1 MSPLL
6 RNAVAALVVALSSA
20 ACSSMKGVV
29 NLRDFTQAA
38 VAPAPTVVGAGDLV
52 AIRVWNAEQMTSRQR
67 VRPDG
72 TVAIFFMDSLPV
84 AGLAPSAVE
93 GEIARRLDGIFVAPR
108 VSVVIEESV
117 ASTVTV
123 LGEVQR
129 PGTYPIARPM
139 SVLETLALASGLT
152 EFARKDRILVL
163 RGDNRAVRIRVR
175 YAELLRGDDRTRGL
189 MLRAGDVLV
198 VE

>member
-1 MSPLL
+1 MSHLL

-29 NLRDFTQAA
+29 NLRDFTQTP
-38 VAPAPTVVGAGDLV
+38 VAPAPTVVAAGDLV

-93 GEIARRLDGIFVAPR
+93 GEIAKRLDGIFVAPR

-129 PGTYPIARPM
+129 PGTYPIARPV

>member
-1 MSPLL
+1 
-6 RNAVAALVVALSSA
+6 
-20 ACSSMKGVV
+20 MKGVV
-29 NLRDFTQAA
+29 NLRDFTQTP
-38 VAPAPTVVGAGDLV
+38 VAPAPTVVAAGDLV

-93 GEIARRLDGIFVAPR
+93 GEIAKRLDGIFVAPR

-129 PGTYPIARPM
+129 PGTYPIARPV

-163 RGDNRAVRIRVR
+163 RGDNHAVRIRVR

>member
-1 MSPLL
+1 MSHLL
-6 RNAVAALVVALSSA
+6 RNAVIAAVVALSSV
-20 ACSSMKGVV
+20 ACASMKGAV
-29 NLRDFTQAA
+29 NLRDFTQAP

-93 GEIARRLDGIFVAPR
+93 GEIAKRLDGIFVAPR

-123 LGEVQR
+123 LGEVKR
-129 PGTYPIARPM
+129 PGTYPIARPV

-163 RGDNRAVRIRVR
+163 RGGDHPVRIRVR
-175 YAELLRGDDRTRGL
+175 YEELLRGDDRARGL
-189 MLRAGDVLV
+189 VLRAGDVLV